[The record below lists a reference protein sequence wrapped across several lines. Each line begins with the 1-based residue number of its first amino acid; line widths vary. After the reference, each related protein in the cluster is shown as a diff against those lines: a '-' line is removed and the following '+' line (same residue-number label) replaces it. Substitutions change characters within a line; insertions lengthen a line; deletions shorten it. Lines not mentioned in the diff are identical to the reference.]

1 MWYHNQTATKE
12 STGRNP
18 KGKKAFSYIS
28 FLQTFIHRVSVTTK
42 NGLST
47 FLIPCPEVSLLNRFF
62 GYSVNVNIAM
72 YPQLSESVAKA
83 LGTVVRDIYS
93 LTDASSINFKR
104 YNPFGK
110 SYSVVENERPKKSNQ
125 SKLLI
130 SINDDLIT
138 AIKEHCESNNFSV
151 SGYIRNLVLQD
162 LGSGNIT
169 PTFSFTEE
177 FNEHTFVLQPDEDDE
192 DLDWLDEFDEKPF

>member
-1 MWYHNQTATKE
+1 M
-12 STGRNP
+12 
-18 KGKKAFSYIS
+18 
-28 FLQTFIHRVSVTTK
+28 
-42 NGLST
+42 
-47 FLIPCPEVSLLNRFF
+47 
-62 GYSVNVNIAM
+62 
-72 YPQLSESVAKA
+72 SESVAKA

-110 SYSVVENERPKKSNQ
+110 SYSDVEKETPNKS
-125 SKLLI
+125 SKSRLLI
-130 SINDDLIT
+130 PINDDLIT

>member
-1 MWYHNQTATKE
+1 M
-12 STGRNP
+12 
-18 KGKKAFSYIS
+18 
-28 FLQTFIHRVSVTTK
+28 
-42 NGLST
+42 
-47 FLIPCPEVSLLNRFF
+47 
-62 GYSVNVNIAM
+62 
-72 YPQLSESVAKA
+72 SESVAKA

-104 YNPFGK
+104 YNLFGK
-110 SYSVVENERPKKSNQ
+110 SYSDVENERHKKSNQ